1 MTNFPISTREEYR
14 NLAKKLIDFLRDNIG
29 NTNERKGW
37 TKRNICLL
45 QRFADREGF
54 DSFPDRR
61 GGKNEKQFLWDY
73 VSYARY
79 RGLVIVAES
88 EHDNK
93 TKDKMVFQHD
103 FEKLLYVRSP
113 VKLML
118 CWAKSEEKASE
129 ILAWVKECMERPS
142 KEPTCTEFSPA
153 EVFILYC
160 TCSDKQD
167 FVYWLQIEGE
177 PMHRPICNEEFEQMP
192 RGGASFIEAHL
203 RS

>member
-1 MTNFPISTREEYR
+1 MANFPISNRRYYR
-14 NLAKKLIDFLRDNIG
+14 KLAKDLVGFLRERIG
-29 NTNERKGW
+29 NTNERTGW
-37 TKRNICLL
+37 TKRNIRLL
-45 QRFADREGF
+45 QEFADREGF

-61 GGKNEKQFLWDY
+61 GENTEKQFLWDY
-73 VSYARY
+73 VAYAKY

-88 EHDNK
+88 EYNNKAKNK
-93 TKDKMVFQHD
+93 TEFQHD

-118 CWAKSEEKASE
+118 CWAKNEGKASE
-129 ILAWVKECMERPS
+129 ILAWVKECMERS

-167 FVYWLQIEGE
+167 FVYWLQIDGK
-177 PMHRPICNEEFEQMP
+177 PMHREIRNEKFERIP
-192 RGGASFIEAHL
+192 FEKVAV
-203 RS
+203 